1 MCVCVCENAYLNIPH
16 PKRCKP
22 CLYKSERGKER
33 EGEREEEICGGAGQ
47 KERRG
52 GGGVVRRR
60 KERFPYSAAVAIA
73 TRPTIYTASA
83 TVAWRIQSELTPLYS
98 PHKKTHWPCQNHIGL
113 HPHFCFQPGH
123 SLFTWKREAIP
134 SRFKLKPDEYCFN
147 QNKSLVAHE
156 LNSELHYPKS
166 QEHHSYVPNG
176 NDSMKWSI
184 LRAI

>member
-1 MCVCVCENAYLNIPH
+1 MHTWIFPTQNAANHVCTS
-16 PKRCKP
+16 R
-22 CLYKSERGKER
+22 R
-33 EGEREEEICGGAGQ
+33 EGKRGREREEEIWQGAGQ

-83 TVAWRIQSELTPLYS
+83 TVAWRSELTPLYS

-123 SLFTWKREAIP
+123 SLFTWKREAIS